1 MINTVF
7 LFFFLGV
14 FVNPLGYSKEEPQ
27 TTPLLVSID
36 NAHPFYVSLC
46 NIEHNPKTKQ
56 VEVSVK
62 VYVDDLEKVMENET
76 KKKLQIATP
85 KESGET
91 NSLVFS
97 YLQKKIRLKVN
108 GKMQELKF
116 LGKEVDN
123 KDQTAIWIYLYADK
137 ISKVK
142 DMEIRNEVFLDVLP
156 GQSNVTHLK
165 IGSSK
170 QSFNFREGHFTEKVK
185 L

>member
-7 LFFFLGV
+7 LSFFLGV
-14 FVNPLGYSKEEPQ
+14 FVNPLGYSKEEHL
-27 TTPLLVSID
+27 TRPLPVSI
-36 NAHPFYVSLC
+36 NNVHPFYVSLC

-56 VEVSVK
+56 IEVSVK

-85 KESGET
+85 KESSET
-91 NSLVFS
+91 NNLVYV
-97 YLQKKIRLKVN
+97 YLQKKVGLSIN
-108 GKMQELKF
+108 GKRQELKF

-137 ISKVK
+137 ISKIK

-165 IGSSK
+165 VGSTK
-170 QSFNFREGHFTEKVK
+170 QSFNFREGHTVESVK

>member
-14 FVNPLGYSKEEPQ
+14 FINPLGYSKEEPQ
-27 TTPLLVSID
+27 TRLLIVSIN

-85 KESGET
+85 KESSET

-108 GKMQELKF
+108 GKAQELKL
-116 LGKEVDN
+116 LGKEVDS
-123 KDQTAIWIYLYADK
+123 KDQTAIWVYLYAEK
-137 ISKVK
+137 VGKVK
-142 DMEIRNEVFLDVLP
+142 DIEIRNEVFLDVLP

-165 IGSSK
+165 VGSTK
-170 QSFNFREGHFTEKVK
+170 QSFNFREGHTVESVK